1 MGPKLPWSAVVM
13 MGLTA
18 LSYRALSR
26 MTSRQRMAPPRAQG
40 LWPWVAAVAVAVCLV
55 SSVLV
60 GLRLARLPADAFAST
75 IDMRALSRPM
85 QAVRIAMAASV
96 AAYFE
101 ELGLRGLIQGS
112 LTRRYG
118 SVRSVGVTT
127 VMFYLLHLGHGW
139 THGGVVTVLAVALPI
154 LIGGV
159 LLGALVSVTG
169 SLGPSMVAHAL
180 ADMVLL
186 HLEWTGRHRLDSVA
200 VSGIDS
206 HFLWWTMTVGASS
219 IACVIMLVRL
229 ASRTELRPG
238 ELRGGAA
245 G

>member
-1 MGPKLPWSAVVM
+1 MIGVVV
-13 MGLTA
+13 
-18 LSYRALSR
+18 LSYRVLSR
-26 MTSRQRMAPPRAQG
+26 VTSRQLLAPRQAQG
-40 LWPWVAAVAVAVCLV
+40 LWPWMAAVSVAVCLL
-55 SSVLV
+55 SAVLV
-60 GLRLARLPADAFAST
+60 GLRIARLPLDAFAST
-75 IDMRALSRPM
+75 IDMGALSRPM
-85 QAVRIAMAASV
+85 QAVRIVMAASV

-154 LIGGV
+154 LIGGA

-180 ADMVLL
+180 ADMVFL
-186 HLEWTGRHRLDSVA
+186 HLEWTGRHRLETVA
-200 VSGIDS
+200 VTGIDS
-206 HFLWWTMTVGASS
+206 HFLWWTMTVGVSS
-219 IACVIMLVRL
+219 MACVIMLARL
-229 ASRTELRPG
+229 ASSTERRPG
-238 ELRGGAA
+238 ELRG
-245 G
+245 